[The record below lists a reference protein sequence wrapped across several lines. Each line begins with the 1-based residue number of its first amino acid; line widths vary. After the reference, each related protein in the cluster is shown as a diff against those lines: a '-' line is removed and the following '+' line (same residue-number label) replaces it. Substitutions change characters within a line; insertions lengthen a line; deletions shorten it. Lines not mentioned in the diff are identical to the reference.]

1 MNTDRFSPVSVLV
14 QVNFRHHFYSFFVVA
29 VWSWIILFV
38 VMFPAS
44 SRADPVLSV
53 SPVREEQAP
62 DGRVENTEKSNVGEQ
77 NHSVPEPLVGSKL
90 YVIRV
95 TPFSTVSTTAH
106 EAYTEFASHRTGGR
120 LDELAKTPGKS
131 GAPARLWKFLAAV
144 RAMQISDALG
154 ALQTLRFDF
163 PQLRDWLVLHAAYAH
178 LSAGNLEEAR
188 ALAQVV
194 EIGPY
199 KMEGLRLQVEMARR
213 MQDVV
218 AMEKLLKL
226 LVTMDLTQTEAAA
239 VRLELA
245 KLMLARKVPVHAWKH
260 HLIWIWSALP
270 QSQFSRDAEKTA
282 ISAGLGQIAKW
293 ASCEQK
299 IERATHLS
307 DLQLHESVV
316 ETLSSLDQCN
326 QNEKCQALY
335 WRGRSLFFLKQRR
348 EAASVLVKT
357 VQQCEKTRNI
367 ELRVRAKYVAGRN
380 ERQLGNPTQ
389 AAAYFRRVYREH
401 PDDTYADDALYQ
413 EAMALLA
420 QEKRAVALK
429 KLQELVQRYPQGD
442 QVNQAAWRIVLEDL
456 QAGKWAMASVALGKV
471 RSQLVPE
478 APFEDWGRLL
488 YWQGRCAQLQQ
499 NVIDARKFYAETVAT
514 APGTYYALLA
524 LHRLEE
530 ITAGEGT
537 ALLKKLMSV
546 SSPSVWPWSVLEHPD
561 FAKPAFSRIV
571 AFAQLGLP
579 DKIPRELKF
588 LQRELPGKPK
598 DILEAD
604 RPFWRAMMHVYLTT
618 GEVLTAARLQGRL
631 LYDYAQ
637 GWPAGNLRKLWE
649 VAYPRVYA
657 VEIDAAAARFGISAP
672 LLSGLIREESFFN
685 ATIRSTAGALGL
697 GQLMPAT
704 ARQVA
709 VATGITVNSD
719 ADLLV
724 PSTNIVLAAAYL
736 ATLHKHFHGN
746 LVMMVGAYN
755 AGQNALSRWRV
766 QHITQPLDLWV
777 ELLDVSETR
786 NYIKRVI
793 SSMFAYSL
801 LSNAADFPR
810 IHLK

>member
-1 MNTDRFSPVSVLV
+1 MNIDRSPLGLVPV
-14 QVNFRHHFYSFFVVA
+14 QVHFRHHFYSVFGIVM
-29 VWSWIILFV
+29 WSWTVVFV

-44 SRADPVLSV
+44 SRADPVVSVPPASKEQVADGLS
-53 SPVREEQAP
+53 
-62 DGRVENTEKSNVGEQ
+62 ENTENVNVGEQ
-77 NHSVPEPLVGSKL
+77 SHSVPEPLVGSKL
-90 YVIRV
+90 YVTRV
-95 TPFSTVSTTAH
+95 THFSTVSTTAH
-106 EAYTEFASHRTGGR
+106 EAYTEFASRRTGGR

-131 GAPARLWKFLAAV
+131 GAPARLWKFLSAV
-144 RAMQISDALG
+144 RAMQVSDALG

-194 EIGPY
+194 ETGPY
-199 KMEGLRLQVEMARR
+199 RIEGLRIQVEMARQTR
-213 MQDVV
+213 DFI
-218 AMEKLLKL
+218 ALEKLLK
-226 LVTMDLTQTEAAA
+226 VFIGMDLTKIEAAMA
-239 VRLELA
+239 RLELA
-245 KLMLARKVPVHAWKH
+245 KLMLARKLPVHAWKN
-260 HLIWIWSALP
+260 HLVWIWSALP
-270 QSQFSRDAEKTA
+270 QSQFARDAEKIA
-282 ISAGLGQIAKW
+282 NFSELGPIAKW

-335 WRGRSLFFLKQRR
+335 WRGRSLFFLKKRR
-348 EAASVLVKT
+348 EAASVLVKA

-442 QVNQAAWRIVLEDL
+442 QVGQAAWRIVLEDL
-456 QAGKWAMASVALGKV
+456 QAGKWAIAGAALGKV
-471 RSQLVPE
+471 RNQLVPE

-499 NVIDARKFYAETVAT
+499 KATDARKLYAETVAT

-579 DKIPRELKF
+579 GEIPRELKL
-588 LQRELPGKPK
+588 LQRELPGKPQ
-598 DILEAD
+598 DISDAD
-604 RPFWRAMMHVYLTT
+604 RPFWRAMMHVYLTM

-657 VEIDAAAARFGISAP
+657 VEIDAAAARFGISAH

-685 ATIRSTAGALGL
+685 ATIRSSAGALGL

-704 ARQVA
+704 ARQLA

-755 AGQNALSRWRV
+755 AGQNALSRWRS
-766 QHITQPLDLWV
+766 QHATQPLDLWV

-786 NYIKRVI
+786 NYIKRVL
-793 SSMFAYSL
+793 SSMFAYYL
-801 LSNAADFPR
+801 LSNIVDFPR
-810 IHLK
+810 IDLK